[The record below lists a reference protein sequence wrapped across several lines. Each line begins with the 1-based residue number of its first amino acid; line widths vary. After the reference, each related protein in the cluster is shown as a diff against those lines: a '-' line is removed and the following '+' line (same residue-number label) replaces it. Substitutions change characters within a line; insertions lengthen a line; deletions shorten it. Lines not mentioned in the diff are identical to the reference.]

1 MIEKGNA
8 AVPPEANLDL
18 AATQDASKEVADL
31 AKIFAI
37 LTAVSANEMER
48 ALHYALASQTS
59 SFETAEKILATEE
72 NPMMVFALG
81 RACEGYATLQKEEK
95 SKWVALALRAQK
107 QAQSFLLRSPGF
119 VQRYPELPILISDAV
134 NRLSGPEYFLSQA
147 QIYRNG
153 NNFKDASKIL
163 YTGLALHP
171 LAPSLN
177 EELLSVELDRA
188 ELGDTKNTDW
198 EKTIISAGIPKTSR
212 TAMLL
217 GKLSEK
223 TGNVSRAL
231 ALYEKAKTQQPTKDV
246 VIEVDSR
253 IAVLSVL
260 ALKK

>member
-1 MIEKGNA
+1 M
-8 AVPPEANLDL
+8 
-18 AATQDASKEVADL
+18 
-31 AKIFAI
+31 
-37 LTAVSANEMER
+37 
-48 ALHYALASQTS
+48 
-59 SFETAEKILATEE
+59 
-72 NPMMVFALG
+72 
-81 RACEGYATLQKEEK
+81 
-95 SKWVALALRAQK
+95 
-107 QAQSFLLRSPGF
+107 
-119 VQRYPELPILISDAV
+119 
-134 NRLSGPEYFLSQA
+134 
-147 QIYRNG
+147 
-153 NNFKDASKIL
+153 
-163 YTGLALHP
+163 ALHP